1 MTKKQEKTL
10 VLFAQNYSLP
20 TIARKQNVSLSTI
33 REQVRAMSKN
43 YSKEFNNALS
53 IRKVYKR
60 TQKAIKNTQTFTEL
74 SDGCD
79 VLQRIL

>member
-1 MTKKQEKTL
+1 MTDKQKKTL
-10 VLFAQNYSLP
+10 ILFAQNYSLP

-33 REQVRAMSKN
+33 RERVKAISKN

-53 IRKVYKR
+53 IREVYKR

-74 SDGCD
+74 SNEYD